1 MVFKS
6 EKIWVFH
13 RISRYLAKVV
23 NVENSNVFVNFQI
36 ENITINL
43 FENIVIKSFVVFKT
57 ILTLVLSGL

>member
-1 MVFKS
+1 MKKS
-6 EKIWVFH
+6 EFFIEFLDIWLE
-13 RISRYLAKVV
+13 IVV